1 MSVVFWDFDGTLA
14 YSESLW
20 SGSVYKALLE
30 TDATTSVPFADIK
43 KHMQYGFTW
52 HTPEQDYSH
61 LIQDEWWAFMNKHF
75 YESYLKCGVSE
86 GIALAAT
93 SKVRN
98 IIKRIENY
106 SLYDDTIATLQKV
119 REMGHTNVILS
130 NNYPDLCEVLDGL
143 QISTYFDGVVISA
156 REGYDK
162 PRIELFEIAKERFP
176 GNEYYM
182 VGDSQKADILGGKN
196 AGMRTILVHKG
207 YSDEADFCF
216 DDLYEIIEIL
226 SNNIIKRSTS

>member
-1 MSVVFWDFDGTLA
+1 MSVIFWDFDGTLA

-20 SGSVYKALLE
+20 SGSVYKALQE
-30 TDATTSVPFADIK
+30 TDATTSVPFTDIK

-61 LIQDEWWAFMNKHF
+61 LIQDKWWAFMNKHF
-75 YESYLKCGVSE
+75 YQSYMKCGISE
-86 GIALAAT
+86 ETALAAA
-93 SKVRN
+93 SRVRS

-106 SLYDDTIATLQKV
+106 SLYDDTIATLLKA

-130 NNYPDLCEVLDGL
+130 NNYPDLGVVLNGL

-156 REGYDK
+156 LEGYDK

-182 VGDSQKADILGGKN
+182 VGDSLKADILGGKN
-196 AGMRTILVHKG
+196 AGMRTILVHKEN
-207 YSDEADFCF
+207 SNEADFCF
-216 DDLYEIIEIL
+216 YDLYSICSLLEEM
-226 SNNIIKRSTS
+226 R

>member
-1 MSVVFWDFDGTLA
+1 MSMIFWDFDGTLA
-14 YSESLW
+14 YSNSLW

-30 TDATTSVPFADIK
+30 TDAATTVPFAEIK

-61 LIQDEWWAFMNKHF
+61 LIQDKWWEFMNKHF

-86 GIALAAT
+86 EIALAAT
-93 SKVRN
+93 SKIRS

-106 SLYDDTIATLQKV
+106 SLYDDTIATLLKV

-130 NNYPDLCEVLDGL
+130 NNYPDLGEVLDGL
-143 QISTYFDGVVISA
+143 QISEYFDGVVISA
-156 REGYDK
+156 QVGYDK
-162 PRIELFEIAKERFP
+162 PRTELFEIAKERFP
-176 GNEYYM
+176 SNEYYM
-182 VGDSQKADILGGKN
+182 VGDSLKADILGGKN

-207 YSDEADFCF
+207 YSNEADFCF
-216 DDLYEIIEIL
+216 YDLYSICSLLEGI
-226 SNNIIKRSTS
+226 R